1 LVLRPR
7 GSLDLTLQDLPPAD
21 AVFIDG
27 DHGCLAVEHDSALA
41 RALVRPGGIIVYHD
55 YHELGTVDVKP
66 VLDLLHRGGRNI
78 EHVEGTWL
86 AFERFLAS

>member
-1 LVLRPR
+1 
-7 GSLDLTLQDLPPAD
+7 LPPAD